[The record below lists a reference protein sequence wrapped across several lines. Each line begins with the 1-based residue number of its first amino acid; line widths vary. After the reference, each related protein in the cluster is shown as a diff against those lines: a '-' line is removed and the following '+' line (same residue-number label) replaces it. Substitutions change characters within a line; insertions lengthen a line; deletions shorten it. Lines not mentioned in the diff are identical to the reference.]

1 MHIFFV
7 TLIIIQIFDIVV
19 IVMVF
24 VGEVAKLKD
33 FNFAFWMEL
42 EIMSELLKC
51 ALLIV
56 YCYHVARKKVDL
68 DELFEPIEQSS
79 EAQLNDLQGPSEVN
93 DPASK
98 FKSTSTICES
108 ELPRDSEGSEKNN
121 LSES

>member
-1 MHIFFV
+1 MQSAKSEAKLDQSATIEMNQFGDIPFISKLIYMHIFFV
-7 TLIIIQIFDIVV
+7 TLIVIQIFDIVV

-68 DELFEPIEQSS
+68 DE
-79 EAQLNDLQGPSEVN
+79 
-93 DPASK
+93 
-98 FKSTSTICES
+98 
-108 ELPRDSEGSEKNN
+108 
-121 LSES
+121 